1 MILLPKNKLP
11 RKTSEK
17 EGLTGWRSDER
28 KEFARGGFATSTTY
42 SGVERGWLLTLV
54 DVAEAVVE
62 DDFVDEVVDVER
74 ESEVRVSESIFI
86 KV

>member
-1 MILLPKNKLP
+1 M
-11 RKTSEK
+11 
-17 EGLTGWRSDER
+17 
-28 KEFARGGFATSTTY
+28 
-42 SGVERGWLLTLV
+42 ERGSLLTLV

>member
-17 EGLTGWRSDER
+17 EGLTDWRSDER
-28 KEFARGGFATSTTY
+28 KELREGIPTSTATY
-42 SGVERGWLLTLV
+42 SGVEGGWLLALV

>member
-28 KEFARGGFATSTTY
+28 KEFARGGYATSTTY
-42 SGVERGWLLTLV
+42 SGGWLLTLV